1 MAKASAGS
9 VAGLSDVAA
18 VDRATRFTLRVAE
31 ICRVSAAA
39 MHRTVD
45 RVKEEVVKK
54 SRIYTIDEIL
64 GRNTSVGQFRLV
76 FFSTPFCR
84 PLSRMQMWSR
94 SSLACG
100 RLFFFVFSCLV
111 VDDETKASPS
121 LPPARPVS
129 SSGSTSCDDEE
140 DEPPS
145 PKVRPSYFS
154 TIFRAT

>member
-18 VDRATRFTLRVAE
+18 VDRATRLALRVAE
-31 ICRVSAAA
+31 TCRVSAAA

-76 FFSTPFCR
+76 FFHTTLPSVESYANVEPQ
-84 PLSRMQMWSR
+84 LISMWPSFF
-94 SSLACG
+94 
-100 RLFFFVFSCLV
+100 LFFLV
-111 VDDETKASPS
+111 W
-121 LPPARPVS
+121 L
-129 SSGSTSCDDEE
+129 
-140 DEPPS
+140 
-145 PKVRPSYFS
+145 
-154 TIFRAT
+154 